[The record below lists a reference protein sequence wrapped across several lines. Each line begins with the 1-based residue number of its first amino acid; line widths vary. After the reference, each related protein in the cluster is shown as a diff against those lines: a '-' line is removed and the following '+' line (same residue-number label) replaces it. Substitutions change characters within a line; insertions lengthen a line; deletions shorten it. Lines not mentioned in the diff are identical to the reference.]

1 MPGQRNGVSRDCF
14 QPEGISQEALVFSVE
29 AVGWGFFV
37 VVILEGGGG
46 VLGFFVLFCLFILF
60 LSSPAYLR

>member
-37 VVILEGGGG
+37 VVILEGWG
-46 VLGFFVLFCLFILF
+46 VGVFLFCFVYLFYFF